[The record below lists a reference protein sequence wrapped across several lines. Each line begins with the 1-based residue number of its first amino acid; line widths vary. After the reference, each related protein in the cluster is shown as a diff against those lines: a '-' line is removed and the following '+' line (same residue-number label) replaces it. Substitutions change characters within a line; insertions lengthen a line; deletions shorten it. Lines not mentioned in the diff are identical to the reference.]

1 MYQTISSV
9 SMFLFMIAS
18 AGIFTFIMFRSITE
32 HRAHMKY
39 EEIRIRLVSL
49 ATMLSGYDP
58 NFQTYEA
65 EFVRDMESCRY
76 YGTYQKRLA
85 VIEAMADKWDW
96 MVSTGKIFNLK
107 GAADAEEGQ

>member
-1 MYQTISSV
+1 MYQVISSV
-9 SMFLFMIAS
+9 STFLFMIAS
-18 AGIFTFIMFRSITE
+18 VGILPFIMFRSITE

-39 EEIRIRLVSL
+39 EEIHIRLVTL
-49 ATMLSGYDP
+49 ATMLSRYDP
-58 NFQTYEA
+58 NFQTYET

-76 YGTYQKRLA
+76 YGTYKKRLA

-107 GAADAEEGQ
+107 GTADAE

>member
-9 SMFLFMIAS
+9 STFLFMIMTV
-18 AGIFTFIMFRSITE
+18 GILSFIMFRNITE
-32 HRAHMKY
+32 YRAHMKY

-58 NFQTYEA
+58 NFQTYAA
-65 EFVRDMESCRY
+65 EFVRDLKSCGY
-76 YGTYQKRLA
+76 YGTYKKRLA